1 MSVLEI
7 LRFPDKRLRI
17 IAEPV
22 KKVNASIQSI
32 VYDMFE
38 TMHNKEGIGLAATQV
53 NIHQQIITI
62 HIISDFYK
70 NDVIKPP
77 NQSWVLINP
86 KLLHTSGEASIEE
99 GCLSIPGQRAFI
111 PRAKKVT
118 IKALDIKGKSF
129 YLEAHGL
136 LAICIQ
142 HEMDHL
148 IGKLFIDYLSPLKRQ
163 RIRQRL
169 DKIAKFTAR
178 SK

>member
-22 KKVNASIQSI
+22 KKVNDRIQRI
-32 VYDMFE
+32 VHDMFE
-38 TMHNKEGIGLAATQV
+38 TMHNKKGIGLAATQV

-62 HIISDFYK
+62 NIISDHYE
-70 NDVIKPP
+70 NDVIKPS

-86 KLLHTSGEASIEE
+86 KLLHTSGETSIEE
-99 GCLSIPGQRAFI
+99 GCLSIPGQYALI
-111 PRAKKVT
+111 PRAEKVM
-118 IKALDIKGKSF
+118 IKALDIKGELF

-142 HEMDHL
+142 HEIDHL

-169 DKIAKFTAR
+169 DKIAKFKAR